1 MNIREKI
8 QKIREFKERWIGK
21 GDEKSQSQIF
31 WIDLLQNVFEVK
43 DINSFIEFEDRVH
56 IDTSTGF
63 IDAYIPSTRVL
74 IEQKSINK
82 DLRNGIRQSD
92 GSYLTPFQQA
102 KRYILE
108 LPVSRH
114 PKYVITCNFKSFLIY
129 DMERPNGEPYEILLE
144 ELDTEYYLLNFLVEN
159 RDEKLKKELKVSKE
173 AGELIGEIYDEI
185 LPLYKNPEDEAT
197 LKSLNKLCVR
207 LVFCLY
213 AEDAGIFGKLNV
225 FHDYLKKYNAEDL
238 RTALIDLFKI
248 LDTKVEDRDP
258 YLKQDLAQFPYVNG
272 GLFTDENIE
281 IPMLNERVK
290 ELLLTKASEDFNWS
304 EISPTI
310 FGAIFESTLNPE
322 TRRSGGMHYTSI
334 ENIHKVINPLFL
346 DELKEKIEYIKSLK
360 TYDAIK
366 NNVEKFQDEISNLK
380 FLDPACGSGNF
391 LTETYLSLR
400 KLENEALE
408 KMYGNQIQL
417 ADFNNPIKVSIK
429 QFYGIEINDF
439 AVTVA
444 KTALWIAES
453 QMLKETETILHMNL
467 DFLPLKSYTN
477 IIEGN
482 ALKID
487 WNDIVDKSELN
498 YIMGN
503 PPFVGQ
509 QLRNELQIKDMN
521 QVFDDNE
528 QSGHL
533 DYVTCWY
540 KKACDY
546 ILNTRIKVAFVSTNS
561 ICQGEQ
567 VPILWGYLFKKYNIT
582 INFAYK
588 SFVWDNEASQMAH
601 VHVVIVGFSLI
612 KDINP
617 FIYEVDNNNIFK
629 RKVKEINGYLI
640 DAPKVILDA
649 RTNIPQKGLPKLIK
663 GSQPTDEG
671 YLLLSKE
678 ETKKM
683 IDNDSSIKDCIRPF
697 IGAREFLNS
706 TEQEKYCLWLK
717 DINPSVYNHNKDIM
731 YRIEKVREAR
741 LKSKNSQTRECAKTP
756 YLFTQIRQPNSDYI
770 VIPRVSSQNR
780 RYIPMAYLSKKI
792 IAGDTTTVL
801 PNADLFIF
809 GILESNVHMAWVRTV
824 CGRLKSDFRYAPAVY
839 NNFPFPNLTNEQ
851 RQKVVQTARAILN
864 ARLLYPNSSLADLY
878 DDLIMP
884 PELRKAHQ
892 ENDKAV
898 MEAYGFVYNERINGS
913 KYYTES
919 ETVAALM
926 KMYQK
931 LIEND
936 EEDIKSKLEKALEPY
951 IGMTQLEIYKKIAGK
966 ELLNIPKNLGQM
978 VTDLILDEAEIKKDD
993 IIIKNTPVDEEWKPL
1008 ERMSFRTLKLN
1019 EFEKDWHSSDWKK
1032 YFETIK
1038 MYIVCYEGSTQ
1049 IRNGYRK
1056 LKGVK
1061 YIEFDNSDLNS
1072 FMISYNMVKVA
1083 IEKQDI
1089 KLLPYPSSYDKQYL
1103 EVAPK
1108 GLGGSSAYNNF
1119 LKNNNTQVCF
1129 ILNKKF
1135 LENKMHNKEI
1145 SYDKPV
1151 ENTEIVLSKFLYTE
1165 DEIKLLFDEKTDDDI
1180 NKILNEKKYLKKGK
1194 YLIKEEYYDYIDIK
1208 DNGNIIK
1215 ISDEI
1220 LSNNS
1225 IRRYFENECKNYNLF
1240 ELYEKVYITKEKI
1253 KQFGF
1258 SYIDID
1264 NSLKEIE
1271 NEYKNDNSLFSI
1283 NNIFDKD
1290 YMNKY
1295 EKMSFSKELFEKIL
1309 NKRIKTIQIG
1319 DEVLY
1324 TYGNVDIKDMFEK
1337 IILKYRIITINE
1349 IRKIINEEYEI
1360 EVSNSRIRN
1369 YITDMEFYYNEIL
1382 DKVYADKNDY
1392 YEEVYDE

>member
-8 QKIREFKERWIGK
+8 QEIKKFKERWTGK
-21 GDEKSQSQIF
+21 GDEKSQSQMF

-102 KRYILE
+102 QRYIIN

-129 DMERPNGEPYEILLE
+129 DMERPNGEPFEILLD
-144 ELDTEYYLLNFLVEN
+144 ELENDYYLLNFLIEN
-159 RDEKLKKELKVSKE
+159 KDEKLKKEIKVSKE
-173 AGELIGEIYDEI
+173 AGELIGEIYDKI
-185 LPLYKNPEDEAT
+185 LPLYNNPDNENT
-197 LKSLNKLCVR
+197 LRSLNKLCVR

-213 AEDAGIFGKLNV
+213 AEDAGIFGKLNI

-238 RTALIDLFKI
+238 RTALIDLFKV
-248 LDTKVEDRDP
+248 LDTKEDDRSP
-258 YLKQDLAQFPYVNG
+258 YLIEDLAQFPYVNG
-272 GLFTDENIE
+272 GLFTDEEIE
-281 IPMLNERVK
+281 IPLLNEEVK
-290 ELLLTKASEDFNWS
+290 TLLLTKASEDFNWS

-334 ENIHKVINPLFL
+334 ENIHKVIDPLFL
-346 DELKEKIEYIKSLK
+346 DELKEKVVYIKSLK
-360 TYDAIK
+360 TLDAIK
-366 NNVEKFQDEISNLK
+366 NNVEKFQNEISNLK

-400 KLENEALE
+400 KLENEVLE
-408 KMYGNQIQL
+408 KLYGNQIQL
-417 ADFNNPIKVSIK
+417 AAFNNPIKVSIK

-453 QMLKETETILHMNL
+453 QMLKETENILHMNIS
-467 DFLPLKSYTN
+467 FLPLKSYTN

-482 ALKID
+482 ALRID
-487 WNDIVDKSELN
+487 WNTILPNADCN

-503 PPFVGQ
+503 PPFVGA
-509 QLRNELQIKDMN
+509 NN
-521 QVFDDNE
+521 QTKENREEMKFVFGTNFN
-528 QSGHL
+528 SIGLL
-533 DYVTCWY
+533 DYVTGWY
-540 KKACDY
+540 KKAAEY
-546 ILNTRIKVAFVSTNS
+546 INEAIECAFVSTNS
-561 ICQGEQ
+561 ISQGEQ
-567 VPILWGYLFKKYNIT
+567 PGILWNELYKYNIK
-582 INFAYK
+582 INFAYRT
-588 SFVWDNEASQMAH
+588 FRWDSEANIKAH
-601 VHVVIVGFSLI
+601 VHCIIIGFSKKDRKEKVLFENDNI
-612 KDINP
+612 KYVKNINS
-617 FIYEVDNNNIFK
+617 
-629 RKVKEINGYLI
+629 YLI
-640 DAPKVILDA
+640 DASNVIIQRREEPWL
-649 RTNIPQKGLPKLIK
+649 NYPHMEKGNMPYD
-663 GSQPTDEG
+663 GG
-671 YLLLSKE
+671 HLLLSENEKNEIIIKE
-678 ETKKM
+678 PNSLKY
-683 IDNDSSIKDCIRPF
+683 IRKIMGAKEF
-697 IGAREFLNS
+697 INGLKR
-706 TEQEKYCLWLK
+706 YCLWLK
-717 DINPSVYNHNKDIM
+717 DCSPNELKSMPYVLDRVNKV
-731 YRIEKVREAR
+731 KKAR
-741 LKSKNSQTRECAKTP
+741 LEMKDKGAHKLAETPTVFREQKNPEKA
-756 YLFTQIRQPNSDYI
+756 L
-770 VIPRVSSQNR
+770 VIPETSSENR
-780 RYIPMAYLSKKI
+780 RYIPMDI
-792 IAGDTTTVL
+792 INSDTIITNSMLMIENGDICL
-801 PNADLFIF
+801 L
-809 GILESNVHMAWVRTV
+809 GLLLSNVHMTWMRTV
-824 CGRLKSDFRYAPAVY
+824 AGRLEMRYRYSAKVVY
-839 NNFPFPNLTNEQ
+839 NNFPWPQLDET
-851 RQKVVQTARAILN
+851 QKERIKRTAQAILD
-864 ARLLYPNSSLADLY
+864 ARRLYPNSSLADLY
-878 DDLIMP
+878 DDLTMP

-931 LIEND
+931 LIGND

-1061 YIEFDNSDLNS
+1061 YIEFDNSDLDS
-1072 FMISYNMVKVA
+1072 FMISYNMVKA
-1083 IEKQDI
+1083 TIEKQNI
-1089 KLLPYPSSYDKQYL
+1089 NLLPYPSSYDKQYL

-1151 ENTEIVLSKFLYTE
+1151 ENTEIVLSKFLYTV

-1240 ELYEKVYITKEKI
+1240 ELYENVYITKEKI
-1253 KQFGF
+1253 EQFGF
-1258 SYIDID
+1258 TYIDID

-1319 DEVLY
+1319 DELLY

>member
-8 QKIREFKERWIGK
+8 QKIKEFKERWIGK
-21 GDEKSQSQIF
+21 GDEKSQSQMF
-31 WIDLLQNVFEVK
+31 WIDLLQNVFNVK
-43 DINSFIEFEDRVH
+43 DINKFIEFEDRVH

-74 IEQKSINK
+74 IEQKSVTK

-102 KRYILE
+102 QRYIIN

-129 DMERPNGEPYEILLE
+129 DMERPNGEPFEILLD
-144 ELDTEYYLLNFLVEN
+144 ELENDYYLLNFLIQN
-159 RDEKLKKELKVSKE
+159 KDEKLKKEIKVSKE
-173 AGELIGEIYDEI
+173 AGELIGEIYDKI
-185 LPLYKNPEDEAT
+185 LPLYNNPDNENT
-197 LKSLNKLCVR
+197 LRSLNKLCVR

-213 AEDAGIFGKLNV
+213 AEDAGIFGKLNI

-238 RTALIDLFKI
+238 RTALIDLFKV
-248 LDTKVEDRDP
+248 LDTKEEDRSP
-258 YLKQDLAQFPYVNG
+258 YLIEDLAQFPYVNG
-272 GLFTDENIE
+272 GLFTDEEIE
-281 IPMLNERVK
+281 IPLLNEEVK
-290 ELLLTKASEDFNWS
+290 TLLLTKASEDFNWS

-334 ENIHKVINPLFL
+334 ENIHKVIDPLFL
-346 DELKEKIEYIKSLK
+346 DELKEKVAYIKSLK
-360 TYDAIK
+360 TLDAIK
-366 NNVEKFQDEISNLK
+366 NNVEKFQNEISSLK

-400 KLENEALE
+400 KLENEVLE
-408 KMYGNQIQL
+408 KLYGNQIQL
-417 ADFNNPIKVSIK
+417 AAFNNPIKVSIK

-453 QMLKETETILHMNL
+453 QMLKETENILHMNL

-477 IIEGN
+477 IIEAN
-482 ALKID
+482 ALRID
-487 WNDIVDKSELN
+487 WNSIINKNQLS

-503 PPFVGQ
+503 PPFVGKGGM
-509 QLRNELQIKDMN
+509 RNENVTNDLKYLHID
-521 QVFDDNE
+521 E
-528 QSGHL
+528 SL
-533 DYVTCWY
+533 DYVAAWY
-540 KKACDY
+540 FKAAEY
-546 ILNTRIKVAFVSTNS
+546 IQSTNVRCAFVSTNS
-561 ICQGEQ
+561 ITQGEQ
-567 VPILWGYLFKKYNIT
+567 VSPLWKPLLLDYKII
-582 INFAYK
+582 INFAYRT
-588 SFVWDNEASQMAH
+588 FVWNSEASQKAK
-601 VHVVIVGFSLI
+601 VHCVIIGFSL
-612 KDINP
+612 
-617 FIYEVDNNNIFK
+617 NNNEIKKIYDGKSLF
-629 RKVKEINGYLI
+629 KVKNINGYLI
-640 DAPKVILDA
+640 DAPNIFIDKQYQPICKVKEIISGNRPDDNGNYILNQEEKDDF
-649 RTNIPQKGLPKLIK
+649 ICKYPELKYLIK
-663 GSQPTDEG
+663 KYIGSME
-671 YLLLSKE
+671 
-678 ETKKM
+678 
-683 IDNDSSIKDCIRPF
+683 F
-697 IGAREFLNS
+697 INRIS
-706 TEQEKYCLWLK
+706 KYCIWLE
-717 DINPSVYNHNKDIM
+717 DVEPSVYKNNKYIM
-731 YRIEKVREAR
+731 ERIQKVAEFRKKAKGESLRKLAAFPT
-741 LKSKNSQTRECAKTP
+741 KWKAIKKN
-756 YLFTQIRQPNSDYI
+756 NSDYI
-770 VIPRVSSQNR
+770 LFPRVSSQNR
-780 RYIPMAYLSKKI
+780 KYIPIGFVDKDI
-792 IAGDTTTVL
+792 IGNDSIQML
-801 PNADLFIF
+801 PGANLYYF
-809 GILESNVHMAWVRTV
+809 GILISNVHNAWTRIIA
-824 CGRLKSDFRYAPAVY
+824 GRLKSDLRYSNTLVY
-839 NNFPFPNLTNEQ
+839 NNFPWCEPTNS
-851 RQKVVQTARAILN
+851 QKKRIETTAQMILD
-864 ARLLYPNSSLADLY
+864 AREKYPNSSLADLY
-878 DDLIMP
+878 DDLTMP

-898 MEAYGFVYNERINGS
+898 MEAYGFVYDEKVNGS
-913 KYYTES
+913 IYYTES

-931 LIEND
+931 LIGED
-936 EEDIKSKLEKALEPY
+936 KEDIKSKLEKTLEPY

-978 VTDLILDEAEIKKDD
+978 VTDLILDEAKIKKDD

-1061 YIEFDNSDLNS
+1061 YIEFDNSDLDS
-1072 FMISYNMVKVA
+1072 FMISYNMVKAA
-1083 IEKQDI
+1083 IEKQNI
-1089 KLLPYPSSYDKQYL
+1089 NLLPYPSSYDKQYL

-1283 NNIFDKD
+1283 NNIFNKD

>member
-8 QKIREFKERWIGK
+8 QEIKKFKERWTGK
-21 GDEKSQSQIF
+21 GDEKSQSQMF

-43 DINSFIEFEDRVH
+43 DINNFIEFEDRVH
-56 IDTSTGF
+56 IDASTGF

-74 IEQKSINK
+74 IEQKSVTK

-102 KRYILE
+102 QRYIIN

-129 DMERPNGEPYEILLE
+129 DMERPNGEPFEILLD
-144 ELDTEYYLLNFLVEN
+144 ELENDYYLLNFLIEN
-159 RDEKLKKELKVSKE
+159 KDEKLKKEIKVSKE
-173 AGELIGEIYDEI
+173 AGELIGEIYDKI
-185 LPLYKNPEDEAT
+185 LPLYNNPDNENT
-197 LKSLNKLCVR
+197 LRSLNKLCVR

-213 AEDAGIFGKLNV
+213 AEDAGIFGKLNI

-238 RTALIDLFKI
+238 RTALIDLFRV
-248 LDTKVEDRDP
+248 LDTKEEDRSP
-258 YLKQDLAQFPYVNG
+258 YLIEDLAQFPYVNG
-272 GLFTDENIE
+272 GLFTDEEIE
-281 IPMLNERVK
+281 IPLLNEEVK
-290 ELLLTKASEDFNWS
+290 ALLLTKASEDFNWS

-334 ENIHKVINPLFL
+334 ENIHKVIDPLFL
-346 DELKEKIEYIKSLK
+346 DELKEKVAYIKSLK
-360 TYDAIK
+360 TLDAIK
-366 NNVEKFQDEISNLK
+366 NNVEKFQNEISSLK

-400 KLENEALE
+400 KLENEVLE
-408 KMYGNQIQL
+408 KLYGNQIQL
-417 ADFNNPIKVSIK
+417 AAFNNPIKVSIK

-453 QMLKETETILHMNL
+453 QMLKETENILHMNIKY
-467 DFLPLKSYTN
+467 LPLKSYTN

-482 ALKID
+482 ALTLD
-487 WNDIVDKSELN
+487 WNTIINKNDLN

-503 PPFVGQ
+503 PPFIGGMYMNSIQKDEIRKVCSD
-509 QLRNELQIKDMN
+509 IKN
-521 QVFDDNE
+521 PGE
-528 QSGHL
+528 L
-533 DYVTCWY
+533 DYVCGWY
-540 KKACDY
+540 RIASQF
-546 ILNTRIKVAFVSTNS
+546 ILSTNIRVAFVSTNS
-561 ICQGEQ
+561 ICQGSH
-567 VPILWGYLFKKYNIT
+567 VIT
-582 INFAYK
+582 FWKFLVENYRIKIDYAYK
-588 SFVWDNEASQMAH
+588 TFVWNNETQNQAK
-601 VHVVIVGFSLI
+601 VHCVIVGFSNLNTMI
-612 KDINP
+612 NSKKLFDNGGNFKICNNINP
-617 FIYEVDNNNIFK
+617 
-629 RKVKEINGYLI
+629 YLI
-640 DAPKVILDA
+640 DADNFFIESRSNPICDVPYMRFGSMPRDGGGFVLTKED
-649 RTNIPQKGLPKLIK
+649 REDFIK
-663 GSQPTDEG
+663 TEP
-671 YLLLSKE
+671 LSAKW
-678 ETKKM
+678 
-683 IDNDSSIKDCIRPF
+683 IKPY
-697 IGAREFLNS
+697 IGADEFLNNK
-706 TEQEKYCLWLK
+706 ERYCLWLIGAEPNE
-717 DINPSVYNHNKDIM
+717 INKCPKVKK
-731 YRIEKVREAR
+731 RIEFVRKTR
-741 LKSKNSQTRECAKTP
+741 LESRAEGTRKFANTP
-756 YLFTQIRQPNSDYI
+756 TLFCQIAQPNSDYLI
-770 VIPRVSSQNR
+770 VPKTSSSR
-780 RYIPMAYLSKKI
+780 RKYVPIGFMNKDT
-792 IAGDTTTVL
+792 IASDLVFL
-801 PNADLFIF
+801 IPNANIYHF
-809 GILESNVHMAWVRTV
+809 GILASNVHNAWMRVV
-824 CGRLKSDFRYAPAVY
+824 AGRLKSDFRYAKDIVY
-839 NNFPFPNLTNEQ
+839 NNFPWPSITEECKKRIENTANE
-851 RQKVVQTARAILN
+851 ILET
-864 ARLLYPNSSLADLY
+864 RKKYSNSSLADLY
-878 DDLIMP
+878 DDNTMP
-884 PELRKAHQ
+884 VELRKAHQ
-892 ENDKAV
+892 NNDKAV
-898 MEAYGFVYNERINGS
+898 MEAYGFMYREKHNGS
-913 KYYTES
+913 IYYTEE
-919 ETVAALM
+919 ETIAALM
-926 KMYQK
+926 KMYNK
-931 LIEND
+931 MTGYN
-936 EEDIKSKLEKALEPY
+936 EDTKAQIEKALEPY

-1061 YIEFDNSDLNS
+1061 YIEFDNSDLDS
-1072 FMISYNMVKVA
+1072 FMISYNMVKAA
-1083 IEKQDI
+1083 IEKQNI
-1089 KLLPYPSSYDKQYL
+1089 NLLPYPSSYDKQYL

-1145 SYDKPV
+1145 SYNKPV
-1151 ENTEIVLSKFLYTE
+1151 ENTEIVLSKFLYTV

-1319 DEVLY
+1319 DELLY